1 MKYVTLISAAVLFIL
16 SGCIEKQSQQTANPK
31 ENVMTFQTTNIS
43 ISIDNSKERVYQ
55 FASNPE
61 NFPKW
66 LAFVKSV
73 SKKSNTLWNAE
84 SDLGNIEI
92 ELTPVNEF
100 GIIDHK
106 VKLPD
111 GTQVYNPLRVIE
123 NGKGSEVIFTLYKM
137 PDKTEEE
144 FNADANL
151 VKADLKVL
159 KDILEK

>member
-1 MKYVTLISAAVLFIL
+1 MKYLTLITAVVLFML
-16 SGCIEKQSQQTANPK
+16 SGCSKKQSQQIENPK
-31 ENVMTFQTTNIS
+31 TNVMTFQTTNIS
-43 ISIDNSKERVYQ
+43 ISIDNSKEKVYE

-73 SKKSNTLWNAE
+73 SKKSNTFWNAE

-92 ELTPVNEF
+92 ELTPENEF

-111 GTQVYNPLRVIE
+111 GTQVYNPLRVID
-123 NGKGSEVIFTLYKM
+123 NGKGSEIIFTLYKM
-137 PDKTEEE
+137 PDKTDEE

>member
-16 SGCIEKQSQQTANPK
+16 SGCIEKQSQQTENPK
-31 ENVMTFQTTNIS
+31 KNLMTFQTTNIS
-43 ISIDNSKERVYQ
+43 ISIDNSKEKVYE

-61 NFPKW
+61 NFPRW
-66 LAFVKSV
+66 LAFVKSA
-73 SKKSNTLWNAE
+73 SKKSNTIWIAE

-92 ELTPVNEF
+92 ELSPKNEF